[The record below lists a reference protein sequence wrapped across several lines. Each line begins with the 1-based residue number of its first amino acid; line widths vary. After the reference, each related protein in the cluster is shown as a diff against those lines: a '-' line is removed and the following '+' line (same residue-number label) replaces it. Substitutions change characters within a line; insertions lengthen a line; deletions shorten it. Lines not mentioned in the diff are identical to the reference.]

1 MSHAISLDSL
11 LNLPAMG
18 IPVVNYSPE
27 STWEFGAAAQGY
39 FRLPN
44 QERTSIVQ
52 LDGTYS
58 LRHQW
63 YVNTQGT
70 LYFGNRTLSPN
81 SLIASSPID
90 LILLDIM
97 MGEMSGLEMAEKLRS
112 DIGYRESGIGI
123 PPIIFLTAL
132 SDEDTVLQGFQ
143 LGADDYISKPFR
155 IAEVLARVAAVL
167 RRSATPKTA
176 VQNSSEVQNS
186 STIVFEGIVVN
197 KADMSL
203 KVDGETVVMTRK
215 EIELLCYLLTHRGQI
230 LSREHLLKNVWD
242 SNGFVLERTV
252 DVHITHLRKKL
263 GQYGKR
269 IVTKSGYGYMF
280 SV

>member
-1 MSHAISLDSL
+1 MAKQRIL
-11 LNLPAMG
+11 
-18 IPVVNYSPE
+18 
-27 STWEFGAAAQGY
+27 
-39 FRLPN
+39 
-44 QERTSIVQ
+44 IVDDEEDICMI
-52 LDGTYS
+52 LSYS
-58 LRHQW
+58 LQKAGYEVLVAHSAEEALELLQ
-63 YVNTQGT
+63 
-70 LYFGNRTLSPN
+70 SPN

-132 SDEDTVLQGFQ
+132 SDEDTVLKGFK

-203 KVDGETVVMTRK
+203 KVDGEAVVMTRK

-269 IVTKSGYGYMF
+269 IVTKSGYGYIF

>member
-1 MSHAISLDSL
+1 MTKQRIL
-11 LNLPAMG
+11 
-18 IPVVNYSPE
+18 
-27 STWEFGAAAQGY
+27 
-39 FRLPN
+39 
-44 QERTSIVQ
+44 IVDDEEDICMI
-52 LDGTYS
+52 LSYS
-58 LRHQW
+58 LQKAGYEVLVAHSAEE
-63 YVNTQGT
+63 T
-70 LYFGNRTLSPN
+70 LELLQSPN
-81 SLIASSPID
+81 SLIAPSPID

-97 MGEMSGLEMAEKLRS
+97 MGEMSGLEMARILNQEPGTKSQDRS
-112 DIGYRESGIGI
+112 V

-132 SDEDTVLQGFQ
+132 SDEDTVLQGFK

-167 RRSATPKTA
+167 RRTEAMRLSGDKAIR
-176 VQNSSEVQNS
+176 QENDDNC
-186 STIVFEGIVVN
+186 IVFEGIVVN

-203 KVDGETVVMTRK
+203 KVDGEAVVMTRK

>member
-1 MSHAISLDSL
+1 MAKQRIL
-11 LNLPAMG
+11 
-18 IPVVNYSPE
+18 
-27 STWEFGAAAQGY
+27 
-39 FRLPN
+39 
-44 QERTSIVQ
+44 IVDDEEDICMI
-52 LDGTYS
+52 LSYS
-58 LRHQW
+58 LQKAG
-63 YVNTQGT
+63 YDT
-70 LYFGNRTLSPN
+70 LVAHSAEEALELLLSPN
-81 SLIASSPID
+81 SHIASSPID

-97 MGEMSGLEMAEKLRS
+97 MGEMSGLKMAEHLRLS
-112 DIGYRESGIGI
+112 PSSPQGASI

-132 SDEDTVLQGFQ
+132 SDEDTVLKGFK

-167 RRSATPKTA
+167 RRTEARRRQGDEA
-176 VQNSSEVQNS
+176 IRQEGENC
-186 STIVFEGIVVN
+186 IVFEGIVVN

-203 KVDGETVVMTRK
+203 KVDGEAVVMTRK

-230 LSREHLLKNVWD
+230 LSREHLLQHVWD

>member
-1 MSHAISLDSL
+1 MAKQRIL
-11 LNLPAMG
+11 
-18 IPVVNYSPE
+18 
-27 STWEFGAAAQGY
+27 
-39 FRLPN
+39 
-44 QERTSIVQ
+44 IVDDEEDICMI
-52 LDGTYS
+52 LSYS
-58 LRHQW
+58 LQKAGYEVLVAHSAEEALANYELRIKN
-63 YVNTQGT
+63 YEV
-70 LYFGNRTLSPN
+70 
-81 SLIASSPID
+81 D

-112 DIGYRESGIGI
+112 DIGRSHGELLDIGT

-132 SDEDTVLQGFQ
+132 SDEDTVLQGFK

-186 STIVFEGIVVN
+186 STIVFEGVVVN

-242 SNGFVLERTV
+242 SNGFVMERTV
-252 DVHITHLRKKL
+252 DVHITHLRRKL

>member
-1 MSHAISLDSL
+1 MILS
-11 LNLPAMG
+11 
-18 IPVVNYSPE
+18 
-27 STWEFGAAAQGY
+27 
-39 FRLPN
+39 
-44 QERTSIVQ
+44 
-52 LDGTYS
+52 YS
-58 LRHQW
+58 LQKAGYDTLVAHSAEEALELLQSPIA
-63 YVNTQGT
+63 NT
-70 LYFGNRTLSPN
+70 P
-81 SLIASSPID
+81 SPID

-97 MGEMSGLEMAEKLRS
+97 MGEMSGLEMANHLRLDNVQS
-112 DIGYRESGIGI
+112 DNL

-132 SDEDTVLQGFQ
+132 SDEDTVLQGFK

-155 IAEVLARVAAVL
+155 IAEVLARVTAVL
-167 RRSATPKTA
+167 RRSAMPKA
-176 VQNSSEVQNS
+176 MVQDSSEVQNS

-203 KVDGETVVMTRK
+203 KVDGEAVVMTRK

-230 LSREHLLKNVWD
+230 LSREHLLQNVWD

-263 GQYGKR
+263 GQYSKR

>member
-1 MSHAISLDSL
+1 MAEQRIL
-11 LNLPAMG
+11 
-18 IPVVNYSPE
+18 
-27 STWEFGAAAQGY
+27 
-39 FRLPN
+39 
-44 QERTSIVQ
+44 IVDDEEDICMI
-52 LDGTYS
+52 LSYS
-58 LRHQW
+58 LQKAG
-63 YVNTQGT
+63 YKT
-70 LYFGNRTLSPN
+70 
-81 SLIASSPID
+81 LIAHSAEEALENYELSIKNHEID

-97 MGEMSGLEMAEKLRS
+97 MGEMSGLEMAEKLKS
-112 DIGYRESGIGI
+112 ENGKVKSENHI

-132 SDEDTVLQGFQ
+132 SDEDTVLQGFK

-167 RRSATPKTA
+167 RRSATLKTA
-176 VQNSSEVQNS
+176 VQSSSEVQNS

-203 KVDGETVVMTRK
+203 KVDGEAVVMTRK

-242 SNGFVLERTV
+242 SNGFVMERTV
-252 DVHITHLRKKL
+252 DVHITHLRRKL

>member
-1 MSHAISLDSL
+1 MAKQRIL
-11 LNLPAMG
+11 
-18 IPVVNYSPE
+18 
-27 STWEFGAAAQGY
+27 
-39 FRLPN
+39 
-44 QERTSIVQ
+44 IVDDEEDICMI
-52 LDGTYS
+52 LSYS
-58 LRHQW
+58 LQKAGYEVLVAHSAEEALELLQ
-63 YVNTQGT
+63 
-70 LYFGNRTLSPN
+70 SPN

-97 MGEMSGLEMAEKLRS
+97 MGEMSGLEMAEKLKS
-112 DIGYRESGIGI
+112 ENGNVKGENHL

-132 SDEDTVLQGFQ
+132 SDEDTVLQGFK

-167 RRSATPKTA
+167 RRTA
-176 VQNSSEVQNS
+176 EQGAKNQEPRPISNDC
-186 STIVFEGIVVN
+186 IVFEGIVVN

-203 KVDGETVVMTRK
+203 KVDDEAVVMTRK

-242 SNGFVLERTV
+242 SNGFVMERTV
-252 DVHITHLRKKL
+252 DVHITHLRRKL

>member
-1 MSHAISLDSL
+1 MAKQRIL
-11 LNLPAMG
+11 
-18 IPVVNYSPE
+18 
-27 STWEFGAAAQGY
+27 
-39 FRLPN
+39 
-44 QERTSIVQ
+44 IVDDEEDICMI
-52 LDGTYS
+52 LSYS
-58 LRHQW
+58 LQKAGYEVLVAHSAEEALANYELRIKN
-63 YVNTQGT
+63 YEV
-70 LYFGNRTLSPN
+70 
-81 SLIASSPID
+81 D

-97 MGEMSGLEMAEKLRS
+97 MGEMSGLEMAEKLKS
-112 DIGYRESGIGI
+112 ENGNVKSENHL

-132 SDEDTVLQGFQ
+132 SDEDTVLQGFK

-167 RRSATPKTA
+167 RRSTTPKTA

-230 LSREHLLKNVWD
+230 LSREHLLQNVWD

>member
-1 MSHAISLDSL
+1 MAKQRIL
-11 LNLPAMG
+11 
-18 IPVVNYSPE
+18 
-27 STWEFGAAAQGY
+27 
-39 FRLPN
+39 
-44 QERTSIVQ
+44 IVDDEEDICMI
-52 LDGTYS
+52 LSYS
-58 LRHQW
+58 LQKAGYEVLVAHSAEEALELLQ
-63 YVNTQGT
+63 
-70 LYFGNRTLSPN
+70 SPN
-81 SLIASSPID
+81 SLIAPSPID

-97 MGEMSGLEMAEKLRS
+97 MGEMSGLEMARILNQEPGTKSQDRS
-112 DIGYRESGIGI
+112 V

-132 SDEDTVLQGFQ
+132 SDEDTVLQGFK

-167 RRSATPKTA
+167 RRTEAMRLSGDQAIR
-176 VQNSSEVQNS
+176 QENDDNC
-186 STIVFEGIVVN
+186 IVFEGIVVN

-203 KVDGETVVMTRK
+203 KVDGEAVVMTRK

>member
-1 MSHAISLDSL
+1 MTKQRIL
-11 LNLPAMG
+11 
-18 IPVVNYSPE
+18 
-27 STWEFGAAAQGY
+27 
-39 FRLPN
+39 
-44 QERTSIVQ
+44 IVDDEEDICMI
-52 LDGTYS
+52 LSYS
-58 LRHQW
+58 LQKAG
-63 YVNTQGT
+63 YET
-70 LYFGNRTLSPN
+70 
-81 SLIASSPID
+81 LIAHSAEEALENYELRIKNYEID

-97 MGEMSGLEMAEKLRS
+97 MDKMSGLEMAEKLRL
-112 DIGYRESGIGI
+112 DIGRTQSELLDASLLDIGM

-132 SDEDTVLQGFQ
+132 SDESTVLQGFN
-143 LGADDYISKPFR
+143 LGADDYITKPFR

-167 RRSATPKTA
+167 RRTKARRREGDEAIRLENDESL
-176 VQNSSEVQNS
+176 
-186 STIVFEGIVVN
+186 IVFEGIEVN

-215 EIELLCYLLTHRGQI
+215 EIELLVYILTHRGQI

-242 SNGFVLERTV
+242 SNGYVMERTV

-269 IVTKSGYGYMF
+269 IVTKSGYGYLF

>member
-1 MSHAISLDSL
+1 MAKQRIL
-11 LNLPAMG
+11 
-18 IPVVNYSPE
+18 
-27 STWEFGAAAQGY
+27 
-39 FRLPN
+39 
-44 QERTSIVQ
+44 IVDDEEDICMI
-52 LDGTYS
+52 LSYS
-58 LRHQW
+58 LQKAG
-63 YVNTQGT
+63 YEV
-70 LYFGNRTLSPN
+70 
-81 SLIASSPID
+81 LIAHSAEEALELLQSPIAHTPSPID

-97 MGEMSGLEMAEKLRS
+97 MGEMSGLEMANHLRLDNVQS
-112 DIGYRESGIGI
+112 DNL

-132 SDEDTVLQGFQ
+132 SDEDTVLQGFK

-155 IAEVLARVAAVL
+155 IAEVLVRVAAVL
-167 RRSATPKTA
+167 RRSATPKTT

-203 KVDGETVVMTRK
+203 KVDGEAVVMTRK

-242 SNGFVLERTV
+242 SNGFVMERTV
-252 DVHITHLRKKL
+252 DVHITHLRRKL

>member
-1 MSHAISLDSL
+1 MAKQRIL
-11 LNLPAMG
+11 
-18 IPVVNYSPE
+18 
-27 STWEFGAAAQGY
+27 
-39 FRLPN
+39 
-44 QERTSIVQ
+44 IVDDEEDICMI
-52 LDGTYS
+52 LSYS
-58 LRHQW
+58 LQKAGYEVLVAHSAEEALANYELRIKN
-63 YVNTQGT
+63 YEV
-70 LYFGNRTLSPN
+70 
-81 SLIASSPID
+81 D

-112 DIGYRESGIGI
+112 DIGRSQSELLDASLLGMGM

-132 SDEDTVLQGFQ
+132 SDEDTVLQGFK

-167 RRSATPKTA
+167 RRTEASRREGDEAIR
-176 VQNSSEVQNS
+176 QEGENC
-186 STIVFEGIVVN
+186 IVFEGIVVN

-203 KVDGETVVMTRK
+203 KVDGEAVVMTRK

-263 GQYGKR
+263 GQYGKQ

>member
-1 MSHAISLDSL
+1 MAKQRIL
-11 LNLPAMG
+11 
-18 IPVVNYSPE
+18 
-27 STWEFGAAAQGY
+27 
-39 FRLPN
+39 
-44 QERTSIVQ
+44 IVDDEEDICMI
-52 LDGTYS
+52 LSYS
-58 LRHQW
+58 LQKAG
-63 YVNTQGT
+63 YDT
-70 LYFGNRTLSPN
+70 LVAHSAEEALELLQSP
-81 SLIASSPID
+81 IAHTPSPID

-97 MGEMSGLEMAEKLRS
+97 MGEMSGLEMAEKLRLS
-112 DIGYRESGIGI
+112 PNSLIASSPSSPHEASI

-132 SDEDTVLQGFQ
+132 SDEDTVLQGFK

-167 RRSATPKTA
+167 RRTEASRREGD
-176 VQNSSEVQNS
+176 EVIRQEGENC
-186 STIVFEGIVVN
+186 IVFEGIVVN

-203 KVDGETVVMTRK
+203 KVDGEAVVMTRK

-230 LSREHLLKNVWD
+230 LSREHLLQNVWD

>member
-1 MSHAISLDSL
+1 MAKQRIL
-11 LNLPAMG
+11 
-18 IPVVNYSPE
+18 
-27 STWEFGAAAQGY
+27 
-39 FRLPN
+39 
-44 QERTSIVQ
+44 IVDDEEDICMI
-52 LDGTYS
+52 LSYS
-58 LRHQW
+58 LQKAG
-63 YVNTQGT
+63 YDT
-70 LYFGNRTLSPN
+70 LVAHSAEEALELLQSPIAHTL
-81 SLIASSPID
+81 SPID

-112 DIGYRESGIGI
+112 DIGYRESAIGI

-132 SDEDTVLQGFQ
+132 SDEDTVLKGFN

-176 VQNSSEVQNS
+176 VQNSS
-186 STIVFEGIVVN
+186 TIVFEGIVVN

-203 KVDGETVVMTRK
+203 KVDGEAVVMTRK
-215 EIELLCYLLTHRGQI
+215 EIELLCYLLTHRGKI
-230 LSREHLLKNVWD
+230 LSREHLLQNVWD

>member
-1 MSHAISLDSL
+1 MRKYL
-11 LNLPAMG
+11 LLKILKINLQKEG
-18 IPVVNYSPE
+18 YVVFEAY
-27 STWEFGAAAQGY
+27 
-39 FRLPN
+39 
-44 QERTSIVQ
+44 
-52 LDGTYS
+52 DGEEALQYAKEKE
-58 LRHQW
+58 
-63 YVNTQGT
+63 Y
-70 LYFGNRTLSPN
+70 
-81 SLIASSPID
+81 D
-90 LILLDIM
+90 MILLDVM
-97 MGEMSGLEMAEKLRS
+97 MSGMSGFQMAEVLRKEKNNQ
-112 DIGYRESGIGI
+112 I
-123 PPIIFLTAL
+123 PIIFLTAKTDQNDL
-132 SDEDTVLQGFQ
+132 LTGFSA
-143 LGADDYISKPFR
+143 GGDDYITKPFR

-167 RRSATPKTA
+167 RRTA
-176 VQNSSEVQNS
+176 EQGAKNQEPRPISNDC
-186 STIVFEGIVVN
+186 IVFEGIVVN

-203 KVDGETVVMTRK
+203 KVDDETVVMTRK

>member
-1 MSHAISLDSL
+1 MTKQRIL
-11 LNLPAMG
+11 
-18 IPVVNYSPE
+18 
-27 STWEFGAAAQGY
+27 
-39 FRLPN
+39 
-44 QERTSIVQ
+44 IVDDEEDICMI
-52 LDGTYS
+52 LSYS
-58 LRHQW
+58 LQKAG
-63 YVNTQGT
+63 YET
-70 LYFGNRTLSPN
+70 
-81 SLIASSPID
+81 LIAHSAEEALENYELRIKNYEID

-97 MGEMSGLEMAEKLRS
+97 MDKMSGLEMAEKLRL
-112 DIGYRESGIGI
+112 DIGRTQSELLDASLLDIGM

-132 SDEDTVLQGFQ
+132 SDESTVLQGFN
-143 LGADDYISKPFR
+143 LGADDYITKPFR

-167 RRSATPKTA
+167 RRTEARRRQGDEA
-176 VQNSSEVQNS
+176 IRQEGENC
-186 STIVFEGIVVN
+186 IVFEGIVVN

-203 KVDGETVVMTRK
+203 KVDGEVVVMTRK

-269 IVTKSGYGYMF
+269 IVTKSGYGYLF

>member
-1 MSHAISLDSL
+1 MAKQRIL
-11 LNLPAMG
+11 
-18 IPVVNYSPE
+18 
-27 STWEFGAAAQGY
+27 
-39 FRLPN
+39 
-44 QERTSIVQ
+44 IVDDEEEICMI
-52 LDGTYS
+52 LSYS
-58 LRHQW
+58 LQKAGYEVLVAHSAEEALELLQ
-63 YVNTQGT
+63 
-70 LYFGNRTLSPN
+70 SPN

-97 MGEMSGLEMAEKLRS
+97 MGEMSGLEMAEKLKS
-112 DIGYRESGIGI
+112 ENGNVKGENHL

-132 SDEDTVLQGFQ
+132 SDEDTVLQGFK

-167 RRSATPKTA
+167 RRTA
-176 VQNSSEVQNS
+176 EQGAKNKEQRPISNDC
-186 STIVFEGIVVN
+186 IVFEGIVVN

-203 KVDGETVVMTRK
+203 KVDGEAVVMTRK

-269 IVTKSGYGYMF
+269 IVTKSGYGYLF

>member
-1 MSHAISLDSL
+1 MAKQRIL
-11 LNLPAMG
+11 
-18 IPVVNYSPE
+18 
-27 STWEFGAAAQGY
+27 
-39 FRLPN
+39 
-44 QERTSIVQ
+44 IVDDEEDICMI
-52 LDGTYS
+52 LSYS
-58 LRHQW
+58 LQKAGYEVLVAHSAEEALELLQ
-63 YVNTQGT
+63 
-70 LYFGNRTLSPN
+70 SP
-81 SLIASSPID
+81 IAHTPSPID

-97 MGEMSGLEMAEKLRS
+97 MGEMSGLEMAEKLKS
-112 DIGYRESGIGI
+112 ENGNVKGENHL

-132 SDEDTVLQGFQ
+132 SNEDTVLKGFK

-167 RRSATPKTA
+167 RRTEAIRRVGDEA
-176 VQNSSEVQNS
+176 IRQEGENC
-186 STIVFEGIVVN
+186 IVFEGIVVN

-203 KVDGETVVMTRK
+203 KVDGEAVVMTRK

-269 IVTKSGYGYMF
+269 IVTKSGYGYLF
-280 SV
+280 CV

>member
-1 MSHAISLDSL
+1 MAKQCIL
-11 LNLPAMG
+11 
-18 IPVVNYSPE
+18 
-27 STWEFGAAAQGY
+27 
-39 FRLPN
+39 
-44 QERTSIVQ
+44 IVDDEEDICMI
-52 LDGTYS
+52 LSYS
-58 LRHQW
+58 LQKAGYEVLVAHSAEEALANYELRIKN
-63 YVNTQGT
+63 YEV
-70 LYFGNRTLSPN
+70 
-81 SLIASSPID
+81 D

-97 MGEMSGLEMAEKLRS
+97 MGEMSGLEMAEKLKS
-112 DIGYRESGIGI
+112 ENGNVKGENHL

-132 SDEDTVLQGFQ
+132 SDEDTVLQGFK

-167 RRSATPKTA
+167 RRSVTPKTA

-230 LSREHLLKNVWD
+230 LSREHLLQHVWD

-263 GQYGKR
+263 EQYGKR

>member
-1 MSHAISLDSL
+1 MAKQRIL
-11 LNLPAMG
+11 
-18 IPVVNYSPE
+18 
-27 STWEFGAAAQGY
+27 
-39 FRLPN
+39 
-44 QERTSIVQ
+44 IVDDEEDICMI
-52 LDGTYS
+52 LSYS
-58 LRHQW
+58 LQKAG
-63 YVNTQGT
+63 YEV
-70 LYFGNRTLSPN
+70 
-81 SLIASSPID
+81 LIAHSAEEALELLQSPIAHTPSPID
-90 LILLDIM
+90 LIFLDIM
-97 MGEMSGLEMAEKLRS
+97 MGEMSGLEMAKHLRLDNVQS
-112 DIGYRESGIGI
+112 DNL

-132 SDEDTVLQGFQ
+132 SDEDTVLQGFK

-203 KVDGETVVMTRK
+203 KVDGEAVVMTRK

-230 LSREHLLKNVWD
+230 LSREHLLKNVWE
-242 SNGFVLERTV
+242 SNGFVMERTV
-252 DVHITHLRKKL
+252 DVHITHLRRKL

>member
-1 MSHAISLDSL
+1 MILS
-11 LNLPAMG
+11 
-18 IPVVNYSPE
+18 
-27 STWEFGAAAQGY
+27 
-39 FRLPN
+39 
-44 QERTSIVQ
+44 
-52 LDGTYS
+52 YS
-58 LRHQW
+58 LQKAGYEVLVAHSAEEALELLQ
-63 YVNTQGT
+63 
-70 LYFGNRTLSPN
+70 SPN

-132 SDEDTVLQGFQ
+132 SDEDTVLQGFK

-167 RRSATPKTA
+167 RRTA
-176 VQNSSEVQNS
+176 EQGAKNQEPRPISNDC
-186 STIVFEGIVVN
+186 IVFEGIVVN

-269 IVTKSGYGYMF
+269 IVTKSGYGYLF

>member
-1 MSHAISLDSL
+1 MAKQRIL
-11 LNLPAMG
+11 
-18 IPVVNYSPE
+18 
-27 STWEFGAAAQGY
+27 
-39 FRLPN
+39 
-44 QERTSIVQ
+44 IVDDEEDICMI
-52 LDGTYS
+52 LSYS
-58 LRHQW
+58 LQKAGYEVLVAHSAEEALANYELRIKN
-63 YVNTQGT
+63 YEV
-70 LYFGNRTLSPN
+70 
-81 SLIASSPID
+81 D

-97 MGEMSGLEMAEKLRS
+97 MGEMSGLEMAEKLNQELGTKSQDRS
-112 DIGYRESGIGI
+112 V

-132 SDEDTVLQGFQ
+132 SDEDTVLQGFK

-167 RRSATPKTA
+167 RRT
-176 VQNSSEVQNS
+176 EVMRLSGDQAIRQENDDNC
-186 STIVFEGIVVN
+186 IVFEGIVVN

-203 KVDGETVVMTRK
+203 KVDGEAVVMTRK

-230 LSREHLLKNVWD
+230 LSREHLLQNVWD

>member
-1 MSHAISLDSL
+1 MILS
-11 LNLPAMG
+11 
-18 IPVVNYSPE
+18 
-27 STWEFGAAAQGY
+27 
-39 FRLPN
+39 
-44 QERTSIVQ
+44 
-52 LDGTYS
+52 YS
-58 LRHQW
+58 LQKAGYEVLVAHSAEEALANYELRIKN
-63 YVNTQGT
+63 YEV
-70 LYFGNRTLSPN
+70 
-81 SLIASSPID
+81 D

-112 DIGYRESGIGI
+112 DIGRSQSELLDASLLGIGI

-132 SDEDTVLQGFQ
+132 SDEDTVLQGFK

-230 LSREHLLKNVWD
+230 LSREHLLQNVWD

>member
-1 MSHAISLDSL
+1 MAKQRIL
-11 LNLPAMG
+11 
-18 IPVVNYSPE
+18 
-27 STWEFGAAAQGY
+27 
-39 FRLPN
+39 
-44 QERTSIVQ
+44 IVDDEEDICMI
-52 LDGTYS
+52 LSYS
-58 LRHQW
+58 LQKAG
-63 YVNTQGT
+63 YEV
-70 LYFGNRTLSPN
+70 
-81 SLIASSPID
+81 LIAHSAEEALELLQSPIANTPSPID

-97 MGEMSGLEMAEKLRS
+97 MGEMSGLEMANHLRLDNVQS
-112 DIGYRESGIGI
+112 DNL

-132 SDEDTVLQGFQ
+132 SDEDTVLQGFK

-155 IAEVLARVAAVL
+155 IAEVLARIAAVL

-203 KVDGETVVMTRK
+203 KVDGEAVVMTRK

-252 DVHITHLRKKL
+252 DVHITHLRRKL
-263 GQYGKR
+263 RQYGKR

>member
-1 MSHAISLDSL
+1 MAKQRIL
-11 LNLPAMG
+11 
-18 IPVVNYSPE
+18 
-27 STWEFGAAAQGY
+27 
-39 FRLPN
+39 
-44 QERTSIVQ
+44 IVDDEEDICMI
-52 LDGTYS
+52 LSYS
-58 LRHQW
+58 LQKAGYEVLVAHSAEEALANYELRIKN
-63 YVNTQGT
+63 YEV
-70 LYFGNRTLSPN
+70 
-81 SLIASSPID
+81 D

-97 MGEMSGLEMAEKLRS
+97 MDKMSGLEMAEKLRL
-112 DIGYRESGIGI
+112 DIGRSQSELLDASLLDIGM

-132 SDEDTVLQGFQ
+132 SDEDTVLQGFK

-167 RRSATPKTA
+167 RRTA
-176 VQNSSEVQNS
+176 EQGAKNQEPRPISNDC
-186 STIVFEGIVVN
+186 IVFEGIVVN

-203 KVDGETVVMTRK
+203 KVDGEAVVMTRK

-242 SNGFVLERTV
+242 SNGFVMERTV

-269 IVTKSGYGYMF
+269 IITKSGYGYMF

>member
-1 MSHAISLDSL
+1 MAKQRIL
-11 LNLPAMG
+11 
-18 IPVVNYSPE
+18 
-27 STWEFGAAAQGY
+27 
-39 FRLPN
+39 
-44 QERTSIVQ
+44 IVDDEEDICMI
-52 LDGTYS
+52 LSYS
-58 LRHQW
+58 LQKAGYEVLVAHSAEEALELLQ
-63 YVNTQGT
+63 
-70 LYFGNRTLSPN
+70 SP
-81 SLIASSPID
+81 IAHTPSPID

-97 MGEMSGLEMAEKLRS
+97 MGEMSGLEMAEKLKS
-112 DIGYRESGIGI
+112 ENGNVKGENHL

-132 SDEDTVLQGFQ
+132 SDEDTVLKGFK

-167 RRSATPKTA
+167 RRTA
-176 VQNSSEVQNS
+176 EQGTRNQEQGPISGDC
-186 STIVFEGIVVN
+186 IIFEGIVVN

-203 KVDGETVVMTRK
+203 KVDGEAVVMTRK

>member
-1 MSHAISLDSL
+1 MAKQRIL
-11 LNLPAMG
+11 
-18 IPVVNYSPE
+18 
-27 STWEFGAAAQGY
+27 
-39 FRLPN
+39 
-44 QERTSIVQ
+44 IVDDEEDICMI
-52 LDGTYS
+52 LSYS
-58 LRHQW
+58 LQKAG
-63 YVNTQGT
+63 YDT
-70 LYFGNRTLSPN
+70 LVAHSAEEALELLQSPN

-112 DIGYRESGIGI
+112 DIGRSQSELLDASLLGMGM

-132 SDEDTVLQGFQ
+132 SDEDTVLQGFK

-167 RRSATPKTA
+167 RRTA
-176 VQNSSEVQNS
+176 EQGTRSQEPRPISNDS
-186 STIVFEGIVVN
+186 IVFEGIVVN

-203 KVDGETVVMTRK
+203 KVDGEAVVMTRK